1 MHDGDSMVASGRH
14 GGMTRKLRANFFNL
28 KYEGEGVGRKLEITS
43 LLILKPDSNKTYF
56 FL

>member
-1 MHDGDSMVASGRH
+1 MVASGRH

-28 KYEGEGVGRKLEITS
+28 KYEAEGVARELEVTWV
-43 LLILKPDSNKTYF
+43 LILKPASSEAYF